1 MAVNPFL
8 WYLKELLSSLT
19 FVHCSSIIDYL
30 FIHLS
35 IQMLNI
41 NSWNV
46 TFRSLMLLPREPA
59 RCHKWHH
66 IQLPYPTRG
75 SFWLCKQNT
84 TCLTKEGKAKHQPHS
99 DFTIDPTPTPTPL
112 QATDTSEQS
121 VMSKNS
127 TRKRCHSY
135 LGKWKVNKVRDN
147 LSMSHQE
154 LRSFIIKK
162 KYSASLN

>member
-59 RCHKWHH
+59 RCYKWHQ

-84 TCLTKEGKAKHQPHS
+84 TYLTKVGKAKHQPHS
-99 DFTIDPTPTPTPL
+99 DFTPPQT
-112 QATDTSEQS
+112 TDASEQS

-127 TRKRCHSY
+127 TRKRCHSF
-135 LGKWKVNKVRDN
+135 LGKWKVNKVPDN
-147 LSMSHQE
+147 PSMSYQE
-154 LRSFIIKK
+154 LRSFIIKN